1 MMPDERAAM
10 SGIRQSIRG
19 GDMSGTV
26 VDAVDFRNAMA
37 RFASG
42 VTVVTTRDPDGRPQG
57 FTASAF
63 SSLSL
68 EPPLV
73 LVCLEKRAQCYSAFM
88 AAPQMAIS
96 ILALGQAD
104 IAQHFA
110 RKQAD
115 KFTGVATVPGAITG
129 LPLIPGALVHL
140 ECRLYARLE
149 GGDHTI
155 LVGEVLRAETAE
167 REPLLHYNRQFG
179 RFVPA

>member
-1 MMPDERAAM
+1 M
-10 SGIRQSIRG
+10 SGA
-19 GDMSGTV
+19 V

-37 RFASG
+37 HFASG

-167 REPLLHYNRQFG
+167 REPLLYYNRQFG
-179 RFVPA
+179 RFVSV

>member
-1 MMPDERAAM
+1 MPGM
-10 SGIRQSIRG
+10 
-19 GDMSGTV
+19 V

-42 VTVVTTRDPDGRPQG
+42 VTVVTTRDAGGRAQG

-73 LVCLEKRAQCYSAFM
+73 LVCLEKRAQSHPAFM
-88 AAPQMAIS
+88 AATHLAIS
-96 ILALGQAD
+96 ILAADQAEV
-104 IAQHFA
+104 ALHFA

-115 KFTGVATVPGAITG
+115 KFAGVTTVPGPVTG
-129 LPLIPGALVHL
+129 LPLIPGAVVHL
-140 ECRLYARLE
+140 ECRLYARLD

-179 RFVPA
+179 RFLPA

>member
-1 MMPDERAAM
+1 MP
-10 SGIRQSIRG
+10 
-19 GDMSGTV
+19 GTV

-42 VTVVTTRDPDGRPQG
+42 VTVVTTRDVDGRAQG

-73 LVCLEKRAQCYSAFM
+73 LVCLEKRAQSHPSFM
-88 AAPQMAIS
+88 AAAQMAIS
-96 ILALGQAD
+96 ILAADQAEV
-104 IAQHFA
+104 ALHFA

-115 KFTGVATVPGAITG
+115 KFAGVATVPGAVTG

-140 ECRLYARLE
+140 ECRIVDRLE

-155 LVGEVLRAETAE
+155 LVGEVLRAETAAE

-179 RFVPA
+179 RFLPL

>member
-1 MMPDERAAM
+1 MPEP
-10 SGIRQSIRG
+10 
-19 GDMSGTV
+19 V

-42 VTVVTTRDPDGRPQG
+42 VTVVTPRDADGRPHG

-68 EPPLV
+68 DPPLV
-73 LVCLEKRAQCYSAFM
+73 LVCLEKQAQSYPAFM
-88 AAPQMAIS
+88 AATHMAIS
-96 ILALGQAD
+96 ILAADQAD
-104 IAQHFA
+104 LAWHFA

-115 KFTGVATVPGAITG
+115 KFAGVATVPGAVTG
-129 LPLIPGALVHL
+129 LPLLPGAVVHL
-140 ECRLYARLE
+140 ECRITGRLD

-155 LVGEVLRAETAE
+155 LVEVLRAETAE